1 MDVGG
6 GLRSATIGCR
16 HTNIRGRHLG
26 DEAST
31 RGAAAIGG
39 QGRRRQMDGASTR
52 GAAAIMDG
60 RRRRAK

>member
-39 QGRRRQMDGASTR
+39 QGRRHPMDGA
-52 GAAAIMDG
+52 GGLDEQ
-60 RRRRAK
+60 